1 MAPGSPGLLALH
13 LLYIIL
19 RVGSTRLS
27 TFYGRILTQGGF
39 SLLDAMQTYYYLLA
53 SQKFLLEDEP
63 LDEVL
68 RERRRHYQEQEKAID
83 FWLVKQ
89 PAFLESEG
97 FGDVKSRCP
106 QPAAAVISTDKTLI
120 TWLKLRLEYVLIGEF
135 KAPTATL
142 PDPLA
147 SLETVA

>member
-1 MAPGSPGLLALH
+1 
-13 LLYIIL
+13 
-19 RVGSTRLS
+19 
-27 TFYGRILTQGGF
+27 
-39 SLLDAMQTYYYLLA
+39 MQTYYYLLA

-63 LDEVL
+63 LEEVL
-68 RERRRHYQEQEKAID
+68 RERRRHYQEREKALD

-89 PAFLESEG
+89 PAFLEGKDLS
-97 FGDVKSRCP
+97 DIKSRCP

-120 TWLKLRLEYVLIGEF
+120 TWLKLRLEYVLTGEF
-135 KAPTATL
+135 KAPTALL